1 MQQGTGLYPFGTPL
15 VPTVILVQHAYWRMT
30 LMGFFVFF
38 SGQNVPQLSFLHTLD
53 TVSILCSL
61 QLFEAL
67 LFHIMVP
74 LSS

>member
-1 MQQGTGLYPFGTPL
+1 
-15 VPTVILVQHAYWRMT
+15 
-30 LMGFFVFF
+30 MGFFVFF

-74 LSS
+74 VSS